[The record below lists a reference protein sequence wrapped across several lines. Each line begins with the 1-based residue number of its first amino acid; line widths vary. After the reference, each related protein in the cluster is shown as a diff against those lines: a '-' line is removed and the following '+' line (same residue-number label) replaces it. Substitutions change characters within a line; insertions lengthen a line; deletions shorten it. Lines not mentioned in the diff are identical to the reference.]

1 MLRNKHRVLLNSHHI
16 SFHRGHGKLFRKK
29 KRDVIFLTIWLQL
42 WTQTHFSIQTIWDFM
57 LQLSSFECSDTMM
70 MMMTD
75 VVKQSCQLNCSGTD
89 TSIRLLSLNRAL
101 NCIINTFWIEES
113 DQCTYSPLI
122 LPEEY
127 ADLHMWPW
135 SCLSAVDFLS
145 AAICHS
151 TLSTTSL
158 MAFSSSVWTVW
169 STAWTGHER
178 FCFMSSSIC
187 HGEH

>member
-1 MLRNKHRVLLNSHHI
+1 MWFI
-16 SFHRGHGKLFRKK
+16 
-29 KRDVIFLTIWLQL
+29 LTIWLQL
-42 WTQTHFSIQTIWDFM
+42 WTQTHHLRFYAPTSQFK
-57 LQLSSFECSDTMM
+57 CSDDDDDDGGCCETVLWAELFGYRRV
-70 MMMTD
+70 D
-75 VVKQSCQLNCSGTD
+75 QVAQFEQSIKL
-89 TSIRLLSLNRAL
+89 
-101 NCIINTFWIEES
+101 CIINTFWIEES

-187 HGEH
+187 RREH